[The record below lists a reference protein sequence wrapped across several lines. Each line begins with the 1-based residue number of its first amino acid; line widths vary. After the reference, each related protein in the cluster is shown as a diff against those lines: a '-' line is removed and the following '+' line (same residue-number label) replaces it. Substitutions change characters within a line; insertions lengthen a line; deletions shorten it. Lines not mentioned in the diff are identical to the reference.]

1 MRLRA
6 EQLSSSLA
14 RNGLA
19 PLYLVSGDEPL
30 QLMECV
36 DEIRRY
42 ARKQDFAERLVFEV
56 ESGFDW
62 NSLLTETASLSLFSP
77 KRLVELR
84 LGDASPGKEGG
95 TVLSQYAE
103 KTPADTILIISAGK
117 IDKQAQQTK
126 WFGALERA
134 GVVVQVWPLTPEQL
148 LQWIEGRLRTRKKTI
163 DPEALALLAE
173 QVEGNLLAA
182 SQEIDKLCLLAE
194 GPRISAAAVNNAVS
208 DNARYEV
215 FALLESA
222 MAGDARRCARML
234 AGLRTEGLEP
244 INIHAPLVWEFRRV
258 CSMASHM
265 ATGSSLDQL
274 FSEYKVWNDKR
285 KQAIRMILR
294 RCKPRQLHVMLI
306 QALHLER
313 KIKSANKDM
322 AWQALLSL
330 LLTIAG
336 KSLMPCNGTTT

>member
-6 EQLSSSLA
+6 GQLSSSLK

-36 DEIRRY
+36 DEIRGY
-42 ARKQDFAERLVFEV
+42 ARSQDFAERLVLEV
-56 ESGFDW
+56 ETGFDW
-62 NSLLTETASLSLFSP
+62 NTLLTETATLSLFSR
-77 KRLVELR
+77 KRLLELR
-84 LGDASPGKEGG
+84 LGDTSPGKEGG
-95 TVLSQYAE
+95 AILAQYAE
-103 KTPADTILIISAGK
+103 KPPVDTVLVISAGK

-126 WFGALERA
+126 WFGALDRA

-148 LQWIEGRLRTRKKTI
+148 PQWIDGRLKARGKTI
-163 DPEALALLAE
+163 DPEALTLLAE

-182 SQEIDKLCLLAE
+182 SQEIDKLCLLTDGA
-194 GPRISAAAVNNAVS
+194 RITTADVNNSVS

-234 AGLRTEGLEP
+234 SGLRTEGLEP
-244 INIHAPLVWEFRRV
+244 INIHAPIVWEFRRV
-258 CSMASHM
+258 CSMASQM
-265 ATGSSLDQL
+265 ATGSSPDQL
-274 FSEYKVWNDKR
+274 FSEYRVWNDKR
-285 KQAIRMILR
+285 KQAIRTILR
-294 RCKPRQLHVMLI
+294 RCKPRQLHVLLT

-313 KIKSANKDM
+313 KIKSSDKDM
-322 AWQALLSL
+322 AWQALLDL
-330 LLTIAG
+330 LLAIAG
-336 KSLMPCNGTTT
+336 KSLMSCTGTTT

>member
-6 EQLSSSLA
+6 EQLSSYLT

-36 DEIRRY
+36 DEIRSH

-56 ESGFDW
+56 ETGFDW
-62 NSLLTETASLSLFSP
+62 NTLLTETATLSLFSP

-84 LGDASPGKEGG
+84 LGDTSPGKEGG
-95 TVLSQYAE
+95 AVLAQYAE
-103 KTPADTILIISAGK
+103 KPPADTVLVISAGK
-117 IDKQAQQTK
+117 FDKQAQQTK
-126 WFGALERA
+126 WFTALDRA

-148 LQWIEGRLRTRKKTI
+148 PKWIGERLRTRGKTI
-163 DPEALALLAE
+163 DPEVVALLAE

-182 SQEIDKLCLLAE
+182 SQEIDKLCLLAD
-194 GPRISAAAVNNAVS
+194 GDRITAADVNNSVS

-215 FALLESA
+215 FSLLESA

-234 AGLRTEGLEP
+234 SGLRTEGLEP
-244 INIHAPLVWEFRRV
+244 INIHSPLVWEFRRV
-258 CSMASHM
+258 CSMASQM
-265 ATGSSLDQL
+265 AAGSSPDQL
-274 FSEYKVWNDKR
+274 FSEYRVWNDKR
-285 KQAIRMILR
+285 KQAFRAILR
-294 RCKPRQLHVMLI
+294 RCKPRQLHVLLT

-313 KIKSANKDM
+313 KIKSSDKDM
-322 AWQALLSL
+322 AWQALLDL
-330 LLTIAG
+330 LLAIAG
-336 KSLMPCNGTTT
+336 KSLMPCSLTTT

>member
-6 EQLSSSLA
+6 QQLSSSLT

-19 PLYLVSGDEPL
+19 PVYLVSGDEPL
-30 QLMECV
+30 QLVECV

-42 ARKQDFAERLVFEV
+42 ARKNDFTERLVFEV
-56 ESGFDW
+56 ETGFDW
-62 NSLLTETASLSLFSP
+62 NSLLTETATLSLFSP

-84 LGDASPGKEGG
+84 LGDISPGKEGG
-95 TVLSQYAE
+95 MVLSQYAE
-103 KTPADTILIISAGK
+103 KTPADTVLIISAGK
-117 IDKQAQQTK
+117 IDKRTQQTK

-148 LQWIEGRLRTRKKTI
+148 PQWIEGRLKRRGKTI
-163 DPEALALLAE
+163 EEEALALLAE
-173 QVEGNLLAA
+173 QVEGNLLAG

-194 GPRISAAAVNNAVS
+194 GPRISVNDVNSSVS

-222 MAGDARRCARML
+222 MAGEARRCTRML

-258 CSMASHM
+258 CSMASQL
-265 ATGSSLDQL
+265 ATGSSPDQL
-274 FSEYKVWNDKR
+274 FSEYRVWNDKR
-285 KQAIRMILR
+285 KQAIRSILR
-294 RCKPRQLHVMLI
+294 RCKPQHLHIMLI
-306 QALHLER
+306 QALRLER
-313 KIKSANKDM
+313 KIKSADKDM

-330 LLTIAG
+330 LMTIAG
-336 KSLMPCNGTTT
+336 KSMMSGNGMPV

>member
-6 EQLSSSLA
+6 GQLSSSLK

-36 DEIRRY
+36 DEIRGY
-42 ARKQDFAERLVFEV
+42 ARSQDFAERLVFEV
-56 ESGFDW
+56 EAGFDW
-62 NSLLTETASLSLFSP
+62 NTLLTETATASLFSP

-84 LGDASPGKEGG
+84 LEDASPGKEGG
-95 TVLSQYAE
+95 AVLTRYAE
-103 KTPADTILIISAGK
+103 KPPADTVLVISAGK

-126 WFGALERA
+126 WFTALDRA

-148 LQWIEGRLRTRKKTI
+148 PEWIGERLKTRGKTI
-163 DPEALALLAE
+163 APEALALLAE

-194 GPRISAAAVNNAVS
+194 GARITVGDVSNTVS

-215 FALLESA
+215 FTLLEAA

-234 AGLRTEGLEP
+234 SGLRAEGLEP
-244 INIHAPLVWEFRRV
+244 INIHAPLLWEFRRI
-258 CSMASHM
+258 CSMA
-265 ATGSSLDQL
+265 AQAAAGSSPDRL
-274 FSEYKVWNDKR
+274 FSEYRVWNDQR
-285 KQAIRMILR
+285 KQAIRLILR
-294 RCKPRQLHVMLI
+294 RCQARQLHLLLT

-313 KIKSANKDM
+313 KIKSSDKDM

-330 LLTIAG
+330 LLAIAG
-336 KSLMPCNGTTT
+336 KALMPYTGTPA